1 MTFCASAGVSKT
13 EPNLHLSIAFASD
26 RTLVSKFR
34 EVTYTGAAYERGRRW
49 FVSKRPR
56 RDINRGSETEVT
68 ETEKRQAKEEREKR
82 KHARTS
88 SDSSKASPRATK
100 ELEVFFSARL
110 KRSNPPWMEVK

>member
-1 MTFCASAGVSKT
+1 MYVGCI
-13 EPNLHLSIAFASD
+13 ESD
-26 RTLVSKFR
+26 DLVESHGEKALGLILWVVFL
-34 EVTYTGAAYERGRRW
+34 EGGEGRRW

-56 RDINRGSETEVT
+56 RDTNGGSETEVT

-100 ELEVFFSARL
+100 ELKVFLSARF